1 VAAYATVDQL
11 EARWRPLTDT
21 EAEKA
26 EVLLEDASVQI
37 RSEVPDLKVR
47 IEAGDSDLLSAAI
60 RVECAMVKRAMA
72 NGDDGV
78 GVTSAQE
85 TQGPFSQ
92 TFQFANP
99 SGDLYLTKA
108 ERRLLTSSGGQRA
121 FTIDQGGTGVPYILD
136 ELAYARIASPN
147 ADGLSGFVA

>member
-1 VAAYATVDQL
+1 VTAYATVDQL
-11 EARWRPLTDT
+11 QARWRPLTT
-21 EAEKA
+21 EETSKA
-26 EVLLEDASVQI
+26 GVLLEDASVQI
-37 RSEVPDLKVR
+37 RFEIPDLKGR
-47 IEAGDSDLLSAAI
+47 IEAGDADLLSAAI

-72 NGDDGV
+72 SGDDV
-78 GVTSAQE
+78 AGVTSTQE

-108 ERRLLTSSGGQRA
+108 ERRLLTAGGAQRA
-121 FTIDQGGTGVPYILD
+121 FTISQGGDGIPYILD
-136 ELAYARIASPN
+136 ELAYVRAISLN